1 MAPLIPDTLSQ
12 WDRKWEEGTA
22 SLQCERAARKRKGE
36 EADDSNRPLLGGR
49 QSSDR
54 DSPMDLATPKAND
67 EDSGSDVWTNVR
79 VHPASAPSPAPH
91 EQPATVTVEVPMV
104 DRPDLLLELDEA
116 ASAGAAPR
124 ADSAAEPRATVRGLF
139 GGLQAAA
146 SPGPGLRAASPASG
160 QRSVSQFF
168 NPPAPAP
175 AGFAPARAPAPAVP
189 LPEEYTDAWD
199 DTHVRLPCSPHHLI
213 DGVCAWDEITHALAP
228 GAAGAWRGFE
238 DLRAAVLACSGGGRR
253 TLPQLGTLIEVDLDP
268 PRRAQFFAET
278 LPAIARLAL
287 ALPRVCPA
295 PIELLRRRTD
305 CKRQDVVLNTLQV
318 CRLPCPVSS

>member
-22 SLQCERAARKRKGE
+22 SLQCERAARKRKGD
-36 EADDSNRPLLGGR
+36 EAEDSNRPLLGGR

-67 EDSGSDVWTNVR
+67 EDSGSDVWPNVR

-91 EQPATVTVEVPMV
+91 EQPATATVEVAMV

-139 GGLQAAA
+139 GGLQATA

-160 QRSVSQFF
+160 QRSVSLYL
-168 NPPAPAP
+168 NRPAPAP
-175 AGFAPARAPAPAVP
+175 APLEPFAPAPAPAVP
-189 LPEEYTDAWD
+189 FPEEYTDAWD
-199 DTHVRLPCSPHHLI
+199 DTHVRLPCSPQHLLH
-213 DGVCAWDEITHALAP
+213 GV
-228 GAAGAWRGFE
+228 
-238 DLRAAVLACSGGGRR
+238 
-253 TLPQLGTLIEVDLDP
+253 P
-268 PRRAQFFAET
+268 P
-278 LPAIARLAL
+278 L
-287 ALPRVCPA
+287 
-295 PIELLRRRTD
+295 
-305 CKRQDVVLNTLQV
+305 
-318 CRLPCPVSS
+318 SY